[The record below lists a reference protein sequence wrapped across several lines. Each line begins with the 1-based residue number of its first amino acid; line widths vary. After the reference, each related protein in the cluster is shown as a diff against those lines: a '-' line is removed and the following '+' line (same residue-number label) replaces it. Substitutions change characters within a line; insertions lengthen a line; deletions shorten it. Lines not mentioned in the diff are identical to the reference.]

1 MFNIRGWA
9 EIEGIRLNTM
19 EIENLVSGTPEKIP
33 RLGGEFFIAWD
44 GCCAR
49 DRYGIMPGG
58 CEPGT
63 VTCNGEVVS
72 HIRPDPGDMDLEAA
86 IVTAVALRTDEDT
99 ACALSGGVDSSL
111 VAALAKKPC
120 VAIGMVGS
128 HDLIQARRAAE
139 LLGVP
144 CDYELIRTRDVAEAL
159 GEVVPKIPVVNPV
172 EVSIAVC
179 QYFVSRWAGRHG
191 YHRVLAG
198 QGADELFGGY
208 ARYHDEKDPDSLRER
223 DVASLGLQAERDQ
236 SVAAL
241 HNVCFSFPYI
251 DVRVVRAAMALP
263 GSSLVRSGVRKYPL
277 REVAGR
283 HIPLEIAM
291 YDKKAMQYGSGI
303 WKAIRELARQNGYK
317 KAVQDYINQFGWR

>member
-9 EIEGIRLNTM
+9 EIEGIRLNMM
-19 EIENLVSGTPEKIP
+19 EIEDLVSGKPQEIP
-33 RLGGEFFIAWD
+33 RLGGEFFITWD

-49 DRYGIMPGG
+49 DLYGIMPGD

-72 HIRPDPGDMDLEAA
+72 HIRPDPGDMDLESA
-86 IVTAVALRTDEDT
+86 IVTAVALRARGDC

-111 VAALAKKPC
+111 IAALANKPC
-120 VAIGMVGS
+120 VAIGMEGS
-128 HDLIQARRAAE
+128 HDLKQARRAAG

-144 CDYELIRTRDVAEAL
+144 CDYELIRTRDVEEAL

-208 ARYHDEKDPDSLRER
+208 ARYQDEREPERLRER

-251 DVRVVRAAMALP
+251 DMRVVRAAMAIP

-303 WKAIRELARQNGYK
+303 WKAIRELARHNGYK